1 MRIGTPPRTRRTN
14 DAGLRAARRACAAF
28 HRYDQC
34 HAKAAPTG
42 ALSRP
47 MPNHIT
53 LIDAT
58 IDRIDTNL
66 IRVAS
71 DIKKVSLYR
80 LTMQGACY
88 FIAADDIDAEAF
100 KQIDRLKPGMAVRA
114 CVFDD
119 RGRRSI
125 AWIKGNDVA
134 IAPYNVFR
142 QKSSNVSLLIWA
154 SCIFM
159 LSLLIDGAAFK
170 SGWAFVGAVTLVVG
184 IISLLGTLL
193 AIAGLSE
200 LVFRPQR
207 REAQEKWQYEPAS
220 FTAERSNR

>member
-1 MRIGTPPRTRRTN
+1 MGNCERHVAPRPR
-14 DAGLRAARRACAAF
+14 F
-28 HRYDQC
+28 HRYDQS

-47 MPNHIT
+47 MPNHTT
-53 LIDAT
+53 LIEAT

-66 IRVAS
+66 VRVAS
-71 DIKKVSLYR
+71 DIKKVPLYR

-88 FIAADDIDAEAF
+88 FLSADDIDADAF
-100 KQIDRLKPGMAVRA
+100 KQIDQLKPGMAVRA
-114 CVFDD
+114 CTFDD
-119 RGRRSI
+119 CGRHQI
-125 AWIKGNDVA
+125 AWIRSHDLA
-134 IAPYNVFR
+134 IAPYDAFR
-142 QKSSNVSLLIWA
+142 QKNSNLSLLMWA

-207 REAQEKWQYEPAS
+207 REAQEKWQYEPVS
-220 FTAERSNR
+220 FTVERSNA

>member
-1 MRIGTPPRTRRTN
+1 
-14 DAGLRAARRACAAF
+14 
-28 HRYDQC
+28 
-34 HAKAAPTG
+34 
-42 ALSRP
+42 
-47 MPNHIT
+47 MPNHTT
-53 LIDAT
+53 LIEAT

-66 IRVAS
+66 VRIAP
-71 DIKKVSLYR
+71 DIKKVPLYR
-80 LTMQGACY
+80 LTMQDACY

-114 CVFDD
+114 CIFND
-119 RGRRSI
+119 RGRHCI

-134 IAPYNVFR
+134 IAPYDAFR
-142 QKSSNVSLLIWA
+142 QKSSNVTLLTWA

-170 SGWAFVGAVTLVVG
+170 SGWAFVGAVSMVIG

-207 REAQEKWQYEPAS
+207 REAQEKWQYEPAG
-220 FTAERSNR
+220 FAVERSNG

>member
-1 MRIGTPPRTRRTN
+1 
-14 DAGLRAARRACAAF
+14 
-28 HRYDQC
+28 
-34 HAKAAPTG
+34 
-42 ALSRP
+42 
-47 MPNHIT
+47 MPNHTT

-71 DIKKVSLYR
+71 DSKKVPLYR
-80 LTMQGACY
+80 LTMQGTCY

-207 REAQEKWQYEPAS
+207 REAQEKWQYEPAG
-220 FTAERSNR
+220 FTAEMSNG